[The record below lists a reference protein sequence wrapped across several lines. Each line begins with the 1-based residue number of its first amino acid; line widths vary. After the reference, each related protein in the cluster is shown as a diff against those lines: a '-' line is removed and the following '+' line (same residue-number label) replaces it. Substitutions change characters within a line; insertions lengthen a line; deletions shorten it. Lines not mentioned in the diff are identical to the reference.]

1 MEYKEA
7 ICIVA
12 NGYLRR
18 ATTPPQTSNLAQF
31 RFIIFASL
39 CADNSTQQIPQRN
52 QLDTITNYALN
63 SV

>member
-31 RFIIFASL
+31 RFILASL
-39 CADNSTQQIPQRN
+39 CADYSTQQIPQRN